1 MDRRTFL
8 RDCSCFGITGI
19 ACGAGILT
27 PAIVLASEADPF
39 QATSVEAVL
48 AALGVDSPEATD
60 QIIIVAPKIAENGA
74 SVPIVITSM
83 IKGTTEII
91 TIVAKNPKPLAARN
105 RFGKGA
111 IPSISSR
118 LKMGETTDVIAVV
131 KADDTYY
138 MAKANVKVTLGGCGG

>member
-1 MDRRTFL
+1 MQRRTFL
-8 RDCSCFGITGI
+8 KNCSFLGI
-19 ACGAGILT
+19 AGVTSTTGL
-27 PAIVLASEADPF
+27 LASGIAFADGMNPF
-39 QATSVEAVL
+39 EATSVEAVL
-48 AALGVDSPEATD
+48 AALGVDSPEATG
-60 QIIIVAPKIAENGA
+60 QIKIVAPKIAENGA

-105 RFGKGA
+105 RFGKKA

>member
-1 MDRRTFL
+1 MDRRIFL
-8 RDCSCFGITGI
+8 KHCSFFSVTSI
-19 ACGAGILT
+19 ACGAGILA
-27 PAIVLASEADPF
+27 PDIALAADPDPF

-48 AALGVDSPEATD
+48 AALGVDSPEASS
-60 QIIIVAPKIAENGA
+60 QIKIVAPKIAENGA

-105 RFGKGA
+105 RFSKGA

-118 LKMGETTDVIAVV
+118 LKMGETTDVVALVR
-131 KADDTYY
+131 ADDTYY